1 MFSIDVNRHLNH
13 PENGEKWEQPYWEVN
28 DIVINR
34 SILLFFVVFLSYIQ
48 ASLETDTIKL
58 PLPLPFSCS
67 SSVMYKCINA
77 LIGGMRVLWVPMS
90 SES

>member
-1 MFSIDVNRHLNH
+1 MRAVILESRRHCDQSID
-13 PENGEKWEQPYWEVN
+13 
-28 DIVINR
+28 
-34 SILLFFVVFLSYIQ
+34 SFFFVMFLNYIQ

-67 SSVMYKCINA
+67 SSVMYKCIKA